1 MKIFFEN
8 FEITRKHKIVII
20 SLIFYIWLL
29 FYYLI
34 AYHLPFDKYIG
45 FFLLLN
51 LFLFTVKLKDFLKPI
66 FAIIYVVAIYS
77 AMHNISGKGVIYYQY
92 VIKIEK
98 FLFGTILPHFLQ
110 KNIGSPKATF
120 LDIVCITVYL
130 LHFVFPIITG
140 LFFLLKEKKY
150 FGQFLTDLIILSL
163 TGFGIYLLIPT
174 APPWIASQK
183 GFISQVHKYIFKLAE
198 MFSSL
203 NLKEIYFK
211 NIGNMYGAMPS
222 IHSAYPTL
230 IYLHLGKY
238 KKRNFIIF
246 LPFLLF
252 IFFALIYLG
261 EHYAV
266 DVIAGILFTLLIFFI
281 GNKS

>member
-8 FEITRKHKIVII
+8 FEITQKRKIVII
-20 SLIFYIWLL
+20 SLIFYIGLL
-29 FYYLI
+29 FYYLL

-51 LFLFTVKLKDFLKPI
+51 LFLFTVRLRNFLKPI
-66 FAIIYVVAIYS
+66 FAIIYVGAIYS
-77 AMHNISGKGVIYYQY
+77 AMHNISGKGEIYYQY

-110 KNIGSPKATF
+110 KSIGSQKITS
-120 LDIVCITVYL
+120 LDIMCIIVYL

-163 TGFGIYLLIPT
+163 IGFGIYLLIPT
-174 APPWIASQK
+174 APPWIAAQK
-183 GFISQVHKYIFKLAE
+183 GFIPMVYKYIFKLAE
-198 MFSSL
+198 MFPSL
-203 NLKEIYFK
+203 NLKEIYFR

-222 IHSAYPTL
+222 IHSAYPVL
-230 IYLHLGKY
+230 IYFYLGKY

-261 EHYAV
+261 EHYAA

-281 GNKS
+281 GSKS

>member
-8 FEITRKHKIVII
+8 FEITQKRKIVII
-20 SLIFYIWLL
+20 SLIFYSGML

-51 LFLFTVKLKDFLKPI
+51 LFLFTVKLKNFLKPI
-66 FAIIYVVAIYS
+66 FAIIYVGAIYS
-77 AMHNISGKGVIYYQY
+77 AMHDISGKGVIYYQY

-98 FLFGTILPHFLQ
+98 FLFGTILPHFFQ
-110 KNIGSPKATF
+110 KSIGSQKTTL

-130 LHFVFPIITG
+130 FHFVFPIITG
-140 LFFLLKEKKY
+140 LFFWLKDKKY
-150 FGQFLTDLIILSL
+150 FGQFLTDLIILSFI
-163 TGFGIYLLIPT
+163 GFGIYLLIPT
-174 APPWIASQK
+174 APPWVGSQK
-183 GFISQVHKYIFKLAE
+183 GFIPMVHKYIFKLAE
-198 MFSSL
+198 IFPSL

-230 IYLHLGKY
+230 IYFYLGKY

-252 IFFALIYLG
+252 IFFTLIYLG
-261 EHYAV
+261 EHYSV
-266 DVIAGILFTLLIFFI
+266 DVIAGIFLSSLIFFI
-281 GNKS
+281 RSKS